1 MESTGKQRA
10 AVKFCEHMLNVTFD
24 GDINS
29 FNDCNMF
36 LGMYLDDAKNLYDE
50 IKCEY
55 ETYIL
60 DKI

>member
-1 MESTGKQRA
+1 MESTAKQRA

-24 GDINS
+24 GDIKN
-29 FNDCNMF
+29 FNDCNVF
-36 LGMYLDDAKNLYDE
+36 LGMYLDEAKQLYDE

-55 ETYIL
+55 ETYIM